1 MALTPWGIFDRM
13 YGDFLMPSR
22 LPAYRATL
30 ESTLRAGYQI
40 VSVGRFWRLLRDGD
54 VDPTQR
60 YLILRHDIDTDPRTG
75 AAMWA
80 IDQALGVQSS
90 YFFRLSTLDID
101 LMRAID
107 RGGGE
112 ASYHYEELAT
122 LAKRQQTRQREDA
135 LRSIPAAQAEFRRNL
150 ERLRARSGLPMTV
163 VASHGDFAN
172 RALRLPNWAIL
183 MDIQFR
189 LEVGVELEAYDDAFM
204 QRVSS
209 RHSDAEY
216 PRRWN
221 PDDPTAAI
229 SRGSPAVYVLVHPR
243 HWNVNLVANARD
255 DVMRVQEGLRYRFM
269 FARSRRTPA
278 RPHGRPPGAW
288 AVRQSASEG
297 SPILQGP
304 SPALP
309 AAQAA
314 RTPTGGDQARLFVRA
329 PATYGAERRYVL
341 DVVLSDWLGLEYDLA
356 LEDGPRVSI
365 QLAGDSNG
373 RELTLPDVLFATP
386 SADWLTERSMPARP
400 LARLNA
406 GARPSPNP
414 HGPGGAWSGGHL
426 PVVMPVVFGEVGARD
441 DAIEE
446 TPTGL
451 ALAIDVFGSVFFML
465 TRYEEIARRVRDEHE
480 RFPGFASLAAAEEF
494 LERPLA
500 DEYVDLL
507 WRAIKALWPTLERR
521 SSAFRLRLTHD
532 VDQPWA
538 ALGQGP
544 SAVGHAIAGDL
555 LRRRDPALA
564 IRRARALLAARTGR
578 VDSDPFDTFDLL
590 METSE
595 QFGLKST
602 FYFQAG
608 RTGTRFD
615 GIYRLSDPPIA
626 RLLRRIHVRGHEIGL
641 HGGYGSWR
649 STELIRAEFE
659 ALKTACRAGD
669 SDQATW
675 GVRQHYLRFENPET
689 WRSQELAGFEHD
701 STVGFAD
708 NIGFRAGTCREYRVF
723 DLLDRRPMNLRE
735 RPLVIMDATLFGY
748 MSLNLDEAA
757 ARARA
762 IVSDCRRHGGD
773 AVLCYHNSS
782 LAGSRERAHYRELI
796 EALARP

>member
-1 MALTPWGIFDRM
+1 MCAEYWSRAGSPALRGFPDLALTPWGIFDRM

-30 ESTLRAGYQI
+30 NPLSEPVTRSSPSGGFGASCVMATSIRPSATSFCVTISTLIHAPALRC
-40 VSVGRFWRLLRDGD
+40 GRSTKRWGSK
-54 VDPTQR
+54 
-60 YLILRHDIDTDPRTG
+60 
-75 AAMWA
+75 
-80 IDQALGVQSS
+80 SS

-150 ERLRARSGLPMTV
+150 ERLRARSGLPMSV

-172 RALRLPNWAIL
+172 RALHLPNWAIL

-278 RPHGRPPGAW
+278 RPHGQPPGAW

-314 RTPTGGDQARLFVRA
+314 RIPTGGDQARLFVRA

-414 HGPGGAWSGGHL
+414 HGPGRAWSGGHL

-480 RFPGFASLAAAEEF
+480 RFPGLRLAGGCRGVPRASPCGRVRRPAVACDQGIVANARTKVVCISAAA
-494 LERPLA
+494 
-500 DEYVDLL
+500 
-507 WRAIKALWPTLERR
+507 
-521 SSAFRLRLTHD
+521 
-532 VDQPWA
+532 
-538 ALGQGP
+538 
-544 SAVGHAIAGDL
+544 
-555 LRRRDPALA
+555 
-564 IRRARALLAARTGR
+564 
-578 VDSDPFDTFDLL
+578 DT
-590 METSE
+590 
-595 QFGLKST
+595 
-602 FYFQAG
+602 
-608 RTGTRFD
+608 RC
-615 GIYRLSDPPIA
+615 
-626 RLLRRIHVRGHEIGL
+626 
-641 HGGYGSWR
+641 R
-649 STELIRAEFE
+649 STLG
-659 ALKTACRAGD
+659 C
-669 SDQATW
+669 
-675 GVRQHYLRFENPET
+675 
-689 WRSQELAGFEHD
+689 
-701 STVGFAD
+701 
-708 NIGFRAGTCREYRVF
+708 
-723 DLLDRRPMNLRE
+723 
-735 RPLVIMDATLFGY
+735 
-748 MSLNLDEAA
+748 
-757 ARARA
+757 ARARPERSRA
-762 IVSDCRRHGGD
+762 RHRRRSP
-773 AVLCYHNSS
+773 SS
-782 LAGSRERAHYRELI
+782 A
-796 EALARP
+796 